1 MSAIRVVNDV
11 PVSAAP
17 VAEFSIYQGQNQIVR
32 LDVHAG
38 GSASVPLVVDENN
51 DGFPNSAQAWTCY
64 AIVHGI
70 TTQTVTVVNPDA
82 MITLRQDNNEGFS
95 LTVS

>member
-1 MSAIRVVNDV
+1 MLTSTAN
-11 PVSAAP
+11 
-17 VAEFSIYQGQNQIVR
+17 
-32 LDVHAG
+32 
-38 GSASVPLVVDENN
+38 
-51 DGFPNSAQAWTCY
+51 FPNGL
-64 AIVHGI
+64 VHGI